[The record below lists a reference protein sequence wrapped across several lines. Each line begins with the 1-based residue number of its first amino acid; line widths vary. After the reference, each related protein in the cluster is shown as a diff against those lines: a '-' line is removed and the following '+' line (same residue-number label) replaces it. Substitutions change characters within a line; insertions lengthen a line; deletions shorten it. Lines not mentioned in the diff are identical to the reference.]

1 MACECVFVKEKE
13 RERIRDKDMKT
24 QRIREAGREI
34 EECIKRETK
43 TQEDK
48 VSGRQ
53 EERGRITKK
62 HSKER
67 RRWHVSVCL

>member
-1 MACECVFVKEKE
+1 MTKKHRKRETEMACECVFVKEKE

-24 QRIREAGREI
+24 QRKIREAGREI

-48 VSGRQ
+48 ESERETGRARQ
-53 EERGRITKK
+53 DD
-62 HSKER
+62 KET
-67 RRWHVSVCL
+67 